1 MKKLAS
7 ILLIIVVIAGCK
19 KKTDIYKENL
29 NGTWNVYKYLLNNT
43 DKTQQ
48 FQNQNPNYSISF
60 TEGSA
65 FTELITNPDSSFTTG
80 TYSFAASDEK
90 LVLTNVYYTYTTDT
104 AWVDTTNFII
114 DTISIS
120 HNSARTFT
128 IFNLTRDHVELK
140 TDSSVRYMKK
150 IL

>member
-7 ILLIIVVIAGCK
+7 ILLVIVVIAGCK

-60 TEGSA
+60 TEGST
-65 FTELITNPDSSFTTG
+65 FTELITNPDSTYTTG
-80 TYSFAASDEK
+80 TYSFAANDEK
-90 LVLTNVYYTYTTDT
+90 LILTNVYYTYTTDT
-104 AWVDTTNFII
+104 AWVDTTSFII
-114 DTISIS
+114 DTIATS
-120 HNSARTFT
+120 HNYARTFT